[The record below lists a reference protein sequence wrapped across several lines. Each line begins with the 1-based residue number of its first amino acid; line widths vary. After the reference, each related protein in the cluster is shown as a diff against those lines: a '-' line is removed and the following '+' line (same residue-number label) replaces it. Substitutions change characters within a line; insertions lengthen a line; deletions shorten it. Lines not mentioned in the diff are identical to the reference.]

1 MTTPKSQKPNKTNP
15 DREKIWQ
22 IIEAIVIFTATW
34 LNPQATIGILGLK
47 LCFHILEVLRQP
59 PK

>member
-1 MTTPKSQKPNKTNP
+1 MKSNKPNP
-15 DREKIWQ
+15 DRETIWQ

-34 LNPQATIGILGLK
+34 LNPQATIGILALK
-47 LCFHILEVLRQP
+47 LCFQILETLRQP